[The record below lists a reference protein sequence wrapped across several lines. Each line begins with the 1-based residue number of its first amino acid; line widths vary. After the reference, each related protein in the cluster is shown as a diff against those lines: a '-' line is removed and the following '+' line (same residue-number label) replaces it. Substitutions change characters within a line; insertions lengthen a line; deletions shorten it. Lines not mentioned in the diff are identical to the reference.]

1 MNEKEILKRMSL
13 NEKIAYC
20 SGADFWHTKR
30 VPSCNVESIMMA
42 DGPHGLRKQEDSA
55 DMLGINESVKA
66 TSFPTAS
73 ILACSF
79 DTDLVSR
86 VGDAIALEAKENEV
100 SVVLGPGVNIKR
112 NPLCGRNFEYYSED
126 LSGKLGAAFVNGA
139 KKQGIGCS
147 VKHFALNNQEY
158 KRFVSDSL
166 ADERTMREIY

>member
-86 VGDAIALEAKENEV
+86 VGDAIALEAKETRFIAWDIAITPSGPEIIEANESFG
-100 SVVLGPGVNIKR
+100 SVIMQLYNKKT
-112 NPLCGRNFEYYSED
+112 ED
-126 LSGKLGAAFVNGA
+126 GLKPIVEKFF
-139 KKQGIGCS
+139 K
-147 VKHFALNNQEY
+147 
-158 KRFVSDSL
+158 
-166 ADERTMREIY
+166 